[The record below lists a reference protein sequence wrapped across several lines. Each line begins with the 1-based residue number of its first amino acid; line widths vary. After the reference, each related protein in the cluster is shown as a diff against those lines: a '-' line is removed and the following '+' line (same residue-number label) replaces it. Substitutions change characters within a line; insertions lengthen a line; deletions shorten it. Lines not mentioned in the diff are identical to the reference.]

1 MIELKE
7 VTLCCI
13 SSVDIDIDN
22 HIKALQYSSRGIQYG
37 KTIFISDIEIREEG
51 IQWIPFTKMNYGDW
65 NVFVLNRLHAFIN
78 TEFVLLIQ
86 SDGFVINPD
95 KWDKNFLNYDYI
107 GAPWPH
113 QHDNINVVGDV
124 RVGNGGFSLRS
135 KKFLESA
142 SKINSPDR
150 HRELEKWN
158 EDWYYCVQKRKLFE
172 DSGMKFAPLDTAKYF
187 AHELPCEEI
196 EGIIPFGFHGRHLS
210 KYTDLIK

>member
-13 SSVDIDIDN
+13 SSVDIDK
-22 HIKALQYSSRGIQYG
+22 HIKALQYSSRGIKYG
-37 KTIFISDIEIREEG
+37 KTIFISDIEIKEEG
-51 IQWIPFTKMNYGDW
+51 IQWIPHPKMNYDDW
-65 NVFVLNRLHAFIN
+65 NVFILNRLHLCIN

-86 SDGFVINPD
+86 ADGFVLNPD
-95 KWDKNFLNYDYI
+95 KWDESFLDYDYI
-107 GAPWPH
+107 GAPWPD
-113 QHDNINVVGDV
+113 QHDDTRVTGDV

-135 KKFLESA
+135 KRLLESA
-142 SKINSPDR
+142 SEINSPDR

-172 DSGMKFAPLDTAKYF
+172 ESGIKFAPLEVAKYF

-196 EGIIPFGFHGRHLS
+196 QGIVPFGFHGRHLS
-210 KYTDLIK
+210 DYTNLIK

>member
-22 HIKALQYSSRGIQYG
+22 HIKALKYSSRGIQYG

-78 TEFVLLIQ
+78 TEFILLIQ

-158 EDWYYCVQKRKLFE
+158 EDWYYCVQNRKLFE